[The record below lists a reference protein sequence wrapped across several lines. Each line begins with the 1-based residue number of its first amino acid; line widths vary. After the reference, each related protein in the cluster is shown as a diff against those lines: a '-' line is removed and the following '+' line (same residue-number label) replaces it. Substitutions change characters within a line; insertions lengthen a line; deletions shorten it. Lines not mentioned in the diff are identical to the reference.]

1 MKQLFTIFVAI
12 LTTITCYSQPSLTSA
27 LLPEPNDFFIFQPS
41 DTGLVSPGAAG
52 ANQSWD
58 FSGLSV
64 HYNPQSTQYW
74 NPTAT
79 SYGGDFPSAT
89 VAKEDL
95 SIQGEYI
102 FMENSATELKI
113 LGNASAQRSLVYT
126 DQHTLFTFPFTYNSS
141 ITDNFAGTV
150 TYMSL
155 TLNRAGNTSISG
167 DGYGTLILPNN
178 TFTNILRVKT
188 VEHYT
193 DEYVGQLVRTF
204 DIIKHEWY
212 DGIHKMP
219 LLFIEEVASKMDTSA
234 QPTLKKVFLSSYA
247 AGINSPVIN
256 NEINIYPNPVEDIC
270 HLSFVLTEKTNMKI
284 SVINLMGQ
292 KLIEYPEK
300 IYMSGIYNENLNLE
314 NLAKGTY
321 FLQIKSNEKTIQKK
335 LLLQ

>member
-1 MKQLFTIFVAI
+1 MKQLFTILVAI

-27 LLPEPNDFFIFQPS
+27 LSPEINDFYIYQPS
-41 DTGLVSPGAAG
+41 DTGLVSPGIGG

-58 FSGLSV
+58 FSGISV
-64 HYNPQSTQYW
+64 HYNPQSVQYW
-74 NPTAT
+74 NPTT
-79 SYGGDFPSAT
+79 PGFGGDFPSAT
-89 VAKEDL
+89 VAEEVL
-95 SIQGEYI
+95 SAQGEYTYL
-102 FMENSATELKI
+102 ENSNTELKI
-113 LGNASAQRSLVYT
+113 LGTASAQKTIVYS
-126 DQHTLFTFPFTYNSS
+126 DPHMLLTFPFTYNSS
-141 ITDNFAGTV
+141 ITDSYAGTV
-150 TYMSL
+150 TYMSQV
-155 TLNRAGNTSISG
+155 LNRAGNTSING

-193 DEYVGQLVRTF
+193 DDYVGQLVKTY

-219 LLFIEEVASKMDTSA
+219 LLLIEEVASKVDTMS
-234 QPTLKKVFLSSYA
+234 QILKKVFLSSYA

-270 HLSFVLTEKTNMKI
+270 HLSFVLTEKTNIKI

-300 IYMSGIYNENLNLE
+300 IYMSGIYNENINLK